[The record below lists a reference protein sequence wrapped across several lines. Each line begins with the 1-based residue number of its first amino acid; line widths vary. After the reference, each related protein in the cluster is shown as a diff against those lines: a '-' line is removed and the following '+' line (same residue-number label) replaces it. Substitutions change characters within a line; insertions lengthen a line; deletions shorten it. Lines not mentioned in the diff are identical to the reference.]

1 LFCLLVLVPKDGF
14 FICERDHV
22 APYLFGFHKVGHGRK
37 EKTAPPLHA
46 VVQCPASTCALDA
59 AADTVGP
66 KADSLRHFTGIE
78 VSPMG

>member
-1 LFCLLVLVPKDGF
+1 MPEDGF

-37 EKTAPPLHA
+37 EKTTPPHLRA
-46 VVQCPASTCALDA
+46 GRRRRYSAMRTRQ
-59 AADTVGP
+59 VGP
-66 KADSLRHFTGIE
+66 KTDSLRHFTGIE